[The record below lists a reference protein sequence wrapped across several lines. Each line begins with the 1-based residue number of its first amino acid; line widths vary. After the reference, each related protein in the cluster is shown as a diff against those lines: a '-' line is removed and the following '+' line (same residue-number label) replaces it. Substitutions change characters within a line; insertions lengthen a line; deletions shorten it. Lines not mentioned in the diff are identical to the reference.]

1 MLAPNK
7 FMLAALE
14 QAKIAADSD
23 EVPVG
28 AVVVKNGEI
37 VSREFNRNIQLKDP
51 SAHAEI
57 LAIRAASE
65 ILGSHRLSECDLY
78 VTLEPCAMCAAAIS
92 LTKIRRIY
100 YGASDSK
107 FGAIENGQAFG
118 FSKCYHRPEIYSGI
132 LSAQSLEILKN
143 FFLKKR

>member
-1 MLAPNK
+1 
-7 FMLAALE
+7 MLAALE
-14 QAKIAADSD
+14 QAKIAIDFD
-23 EVPVG
+23 EVPIG
-28 AVVVKNGEI
+28 AIMVKNGEI

-57 LAIRAASE
+57 LAMRAASK
-65 ILGSHRLSECDLY
+65 ILGSHRLSDCDLY
-78 VTLEPCAMCAAAIS
+78 VTLEPCMMCAAAIS
-92 LTKIRRIY
+92 LAKIRRIY

-132 LSAQSLEILKN
+132 LSAQCSELLKN